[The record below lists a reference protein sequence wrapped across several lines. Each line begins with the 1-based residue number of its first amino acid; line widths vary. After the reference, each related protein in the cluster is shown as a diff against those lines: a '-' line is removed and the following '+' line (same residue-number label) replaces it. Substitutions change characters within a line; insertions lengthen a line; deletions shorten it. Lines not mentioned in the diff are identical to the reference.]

1 MSSKLNP
8 KSAEMKF
15 VQFFVKHYQFTLVV
29 FVALLLLG
37 FNSLKNM
44 PRAEDPPFGAPI
56 FSIIAVYPGT
66 TPADM
71 EQLVAEPIEE
81 ELYQLGD
88 IKKITST
95 INDGLLVMLVEFTYD
110 VDVETK
116 NNDVIREINKIRPEL
131 PDGIIRLDVKRA
143 SSSDVAILQT
153 ALVSETASFTSL
165 KEEAE
170 RLEKD
175 IERIKD
181 VKWVEIQGIPEQTLK
196 VELDLQKLGLYNIAL
211 NQVIGLIQANN
222 LNIPGGDMDLG
233 KRKFNIKTNSEFND
247 LKEVAEMVVKSTP
260 EGRITKL
267 KDVANIY
274 WDHEDADH
282 IARQNG
288 KRSVWVI
295 TAMKDKRNI
304 IELRKQ
310 LADVLTSFEKSL
322 SKDIQISQ
330 AFDQEVGVKNRLS
343 GLGKDFAI
351 AIFLVLLTLLPL
363 GTRASIVVMISIP
376 LSLSIGLFMLDLMG
390 YTLNQLSIVGMVI
403 ALGLLVDDSIVV
415 VENIERYMRGGISA
429 RSAAVS
435 ATSHIVV
442 AIIGCTATLILSFL
456 PLANMPEGSGD
467 FIRSLPMAVMVTVLS
482 SLFVSLT
489 IIPFLSSILL
499 KAHEKDSHSEG
510 NFFFRA
516 FKTYINTPYQ
526 NLLKWCIAH
535 PVKSLVGASFIFG
548 LSLLI
553 VPVIGFSLFPSSE
566 KPIILVEVETE
577 PGSSLQHTNSVT
589 AKIEKYILSL
599 GEVKNLSS
607 NVGKGNPRIYYNEFQ
622 KQNADNIAQLVVF
635 MEDKATVP
643 QIQKLESKLRDDLSQ
658 ISGAKV
664 QVRRF
669 QQGTPISAPIE
680 IRILGSNLD
689 TLKTLAS
696 NVEAIF
702 KKTPGTL
709 YVKNDLRFEK
719 TDIGVN
725 VDKDKAGLYG
735 INGAELARTVRMSIA
750 GLEIGKLRTGEGDEH
765 AIVLSIKDNTL
776 NPIENFDRI
785 QVSAASGA
793 LVPLKNI
800 ASIGFQ
806 PSAPVIRHFNKER
819 YALVSSFVSE
829 GYNTDKLT
837 STLLAKLEQELKL
850 PKSYRL
856 MAAGE
861 VESRQESFGGLGT
874 IIILTVFGLLAILIL
889 EFRTFKS
896 TLIVL
901 SVIPMGVIGALM
913 ALWFAGETLS
923 FVATVGI
930 IALAGIEIKNSI
942 LMVDYTN
949 ALREKGMGLYEAV
962 MDGAET
968 RFLPILL
975 TSLTAIGGMT
985 PLVLEHSPLISP
997 LAIVLIGGLIS
1008 STLLSRLVTP
1018 VLYYLIPPQIEKQD
1032 DTDRDQLN

>member
-1 MSSKLNP
+1 
-8 KSAEMKF
+8 MKF

-29 FVALLLLG
+29 FIALLLLG

-66 TPADM
+66 TPSDM

-95 INDGLLVMLVEFTYD
+95 NSDGLLVMLVEFTYD
-110 VDVETK
+110 VNVETK
-116 NNDVIREINKIRPEL
+116 NNDVIREINKIRPDL

-153 ALVSETASFTSL
+153 ALVSETASYSAL
-165 KEEAE
+165 KDEAE
-170 RLEKD
+170 RMEKD

-181 VKWVEIQGIPEQTLK
+181 VKWVEIQGIPEKNIK
-196 VELDLQKLGLYNIAL
+196 VELDLLKLGQYNIGL
-211 NQVIGLIQANN
+211 NQVIGLLQANN
-222 LNIPGGDMDLG
+222 LNIPGGDVALG

-247 LKEVAEMVVKSTP
+247 INEVAEMVVKTSA

-267 KDVANIY
+267 KDVADIY
-274 WDHEDADH
+274 WDYEDTDH

-288 KRSVWVI
+288 KRSIWVI
-295 TAMKDKRNI
+295 TAMKDKKNI
-304 IELRKQ
+304 ISLRKE
-310 LADVLTSFEKSL
+310 LSTVLSNYEKNL
-322 SKDIQISQ
+322 PGDIKIEH
-330 AFDQEVGVKNRLS
+330 AFDQEIGVKNRLS

-429 RSAAVS
+429 KAAAVS

-442 AIIGCTATLILSFL
+442 AIIGCTATLLLSFL
-456 PLANMPEGSGD
+456 PLANLPEGSGD

-510 NFFFRA
+510 NFFFRS
-516 FKTYINTPYQ
+516 FKKYINTPYQ
-526 NLLKWCIAH
+526 NLLKWCISH
-535 PVKSLVGASFIFG
+535 PVKSLLGATLIFG

-553 VPVIGFSLFPSSE
+553 VPVIGFSLFPASE
-566 KPIILVEVETE
+566 KPILLVELETE
-577 PGSSLQHTNSVT
+577 PGSSLNHTNKIS
-589 AKIEKYILSL
+589 AKIERHILSIP
-599 GEVKNLSS
+599 EVKNVST

-635 MEDKATVP
+635 LDDNASVP
-643 QIQKLESKLRDDLSQ
+643 EIQKLESRLRSDLSQ
-658 ISGAKV
+658 ISGAEV

-689 TLKTLAS
+689 TLKHLAS

-750 GLEIGKLRTGEGDEH
+750 GLETGKLRSGEGDENP
-765 AIVLSIKDNTL
+765 IVLSIKENAI
-776 NPIENFDRI
+776 NPIENFERI
-785 QVSAASGA
+785 QVSSAGGS

-800 ASIGFQ
+800 AEIGFQ
-806 PSAPVIRHFNKER
+806 PSAPVIRHYNKER
-819 YALVSSFVSE
+819 YALVSSFVAE

-837 STLLAKLEQELKL
+837 TTLLTQLEKDIKL

-901 SVIPMGVIGALM
+901 SVIPMGVIGALL
-913 ALWFAGETLS
+913 ALWLAGETLS

-949 ALREKGMGLYEAV
+949 ALREKGKGLYEAV

-1018 VLYYLIPPQIEKQD
+1018 VLYYLIPPQIEVNPKED
-1032 DTDRDQLN
+1032 EK

>member
-1 MSSKLNP
+1 
-8 KSAEMKF
+8 MKF

-29 FVALLLLG
+29 FIALLLLG

-153 ALVSETASFTSL
+153 ALVSETASFTTL

-222 LNIPGGDMDLG
+222 LNIPGGDMALG
-233 KRKFNIKTNSEFND
+233 KRKFNIKTNSEFNN
-247 LKEVAEMVVKSTP
+247 LSEVASMVVKSTP
-260 EGRITKL
+260 DGRITKL

-274 WDHEDADH
+274 WDHEDTDH

-288 KRSVWVI
+288 KRSIWVI

-304 IELRKQ
+304 IELRTQ
-310 LADVLTSFEKSL
+310 LAGVISSFEKSL
-322 SKDIQISQ
+322 PKDIQIKQ

-343 GLGKDFAI
+343 GLGRDFAI

-429 RSAAVS
+429 KAAAIS

-510 NFFFRA
+510 NFFFKA

-535 PVKSLVGASFIFG
+535 PVKSLLGASVIFG

-566 KPIILVEVETE
+566 KPIILVEIETE
-577 PGSSLQHTNSVT
+577 PGSSLQHTNKVT
-589 AKIEKYILSL
+589 SKIEKHILSL
-599 GEVKNLSS
+599 AQVKNLST

-635 MEDKATVP
+635 MADKATVP
-643 QIQKLESKLRDDLSQ
+643 EIQKLESKLRDDLSQ

-689 TLKTLAS
+689 TLKHLAS

-719 TDIGVN
+719 TDIGVK

-750 GLEIGKLRTGEGDEH
+750 GLEIGKLRTGEGEEH
-765 AIVLSIKDNTL
+765 GIVLSIKNNTL

-793 LVPLKNI
+793 LVPIKNI

-806 PSAPVIRHFNKER
+806 PSAPVIRHYNKER
-819 YALVSSFVSE
+819 YALVSSFVAE

-837 STLLAKLEQELKL
+837 TTLLSRLEQELKL

-901 SVIPMGVIGALM
+901 SVIPMGVIGALL

-1018 VLYYLIPPQIEKQD
+1018 VLYYLIPPQIDKQD
-1032 DTDRDQLN
+1032 TADQDQ